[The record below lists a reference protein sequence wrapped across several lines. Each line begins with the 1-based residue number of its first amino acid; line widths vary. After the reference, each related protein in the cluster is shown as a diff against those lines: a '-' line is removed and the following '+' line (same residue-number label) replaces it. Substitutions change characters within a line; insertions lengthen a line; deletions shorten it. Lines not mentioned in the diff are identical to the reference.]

1 MATNAALPLT
11 SPTARAGSWITPLE
25 IAVLGAIWGAS
36 FLFMRVA
43 APEFGPAALVE
54 LRLALG
60 AIVLSPFLWR
70 AREHFPLRAWPKL
83 ALIGAINSAV
93 PFVLF
98 AWGAERAPAGVGAI
112 CNAMT
117 VLFTALVGATFFGE
131 RIGFARAITLATG
144 FAGVVVLASGRI
156 AGADIGPAVLA
167 GSTAALLYGIGIQ
180 LVRRHLTGLPATAV
194 APATLACAAVL
205 MLPFGIAQW
214 PARMPSAQAWWSVAL
229 LGVVCTGIAFVMYY
243 RLIAR
248 IGASRASTVTY
259 LVPLFGVAWAWW
271 LLGEAPTVRMVVAA
285 MLILG
290 SVAMSQRAR

>member
-1 MATNAALPLT
+1 MSVDATVAPLPA
-11 SPTARAGSWITPLE
+11 SSRPSAWITPVE
-25 IAVLGAIWGAS
+25 ITVLGAIWGAS
-36 FLFMRVA
+36 FLFMRIA

-70 AREHFPLRAWPKL
+70 ARAQFPRALWPKL

-93 PFVLF
+93 PFLLF
-98 AWGAERAPAGVGAI
+98 AWAAERAPAGVGAI

-117 VLFTALVGATFFGE
+117 VLFTALVGAMFFGE
-131 RIGFARAITLATG
+131 RIGLARAVTLAVG

-156 AGADIGPAVLA
+156 AGAAIGPAVLA
-167 GSTAALLYGIGIQ
+167 GSAAALLYGIGIQ

-205 MLPFGIAQW
+205 LLPFGVAQW
-214 PARMPSAQAWWSVAL
+214 PARMPSAQAWLSVAL
-229 LGVVCTGIAFVMYY
+229 LGVLCTGIAFVMYY

-271 LLGEAPTVRMVVAA
+271 LLAEVPTLRMAIA
-285 MLILG
+285 GALILG
-290 SVAMSQRAR
+290 SVAMSQRTK